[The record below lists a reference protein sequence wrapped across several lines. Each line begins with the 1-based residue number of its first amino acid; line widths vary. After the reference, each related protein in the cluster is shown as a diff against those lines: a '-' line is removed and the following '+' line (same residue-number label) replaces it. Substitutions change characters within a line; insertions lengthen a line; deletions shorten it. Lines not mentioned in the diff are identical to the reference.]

1 MTRPALRAREVPS
14 GYRCGLEPPASPTAQ
29 RQDRGVRCEH
39 GTGRDDKKRGNEQS
53 ALNGVAFRR
62 GRRNPQENLL
72 IWGIQLEVFFTPRLE
87 QDKGKI
93 LLAIVPEE

>member
-1 MTRPALRAREVPS
+1 M
-14 GYRCGLEPPASPTAQ
+14 
-29 RQDRGVRCEH
+29 RCEH
-39 GTGRDDKKRGNEQS
+39 VTGRDGTGRDDKKRGNEQS